1 MNELNNAEK
10 LLLKIDAEELISE
23 EAQEA
28 AAIRNEV
35 NRRALLFNC
44 MVEAGFSVEAAMAML
59 IAELSA
65 PFIQIGVDE
74 E

>member
-1 MNELNNAEK
+1 VKELDPAEK
-10 LLLKIDAEELISE
+10 LLLKIDAQELITE

-35 NRRALLFNC
+35 KRRAILFNC
-44 MVEAGFSVEAAMAML
+44 MIEAGFSEEAAMAML

-65 PFIQIGVDE
+65 SYIQIGGYE

>member
-1 MNELNNAEK
+1 MNELDKAEK

-35 NRRALLFNC
+35 NRRAILFNC
-44 MVEAGFSVEAAMAML
+44 MVESGFSPEAAMAML

-65 PFIQIGVDE
+65 PLIQIGGDE
-74 E
+74 D

>member
-1 MNELNNAEK
+1 MFLPVKEQLEIIK
-10 LLLKIDAEELISE
+10 RGTEELISE

-35 NRRALLFNC
+35 NRRTTLFNC
-44 MVEAGFSVEAAMAML
+44 MVEAGFSPEAAMAML

-65 PFIQIGVDE
+65 TFIQIGGDE
-74 E
+74 D